1 MRVWR
6 STRRWLIATVA
17 LVFHIGAAIVAP
29 VVHAEREVLWTAASW
44 ESHHTSS
51 CPIIHSDDTCP
62 ALGHVP
68 MPLVAVR
75 ATWVVGL
82 ETPYAAPTAADQ
94 LRSASL
100 LNAHRTRAPPLV

>member
-1 MRVWR
+1 MRAWR
-6 STRRWLIATVA
+6 CSRRWLLATAA
-17 LVFHIGAAIVAP
+17 LVFHVWAAILVPVA
-29 VVHAEREVLWTAASW
+29 HAEREVLWTAASW

-75 ATWVVGL
+75 GSWFAEL
-82 ETPYAAPTAADQ
+82 DAPSAGPASTAP
-94 LRSASL
+94 LRSDSL
-100 LNAHRTRAPPLV
+100 PNAHRTRAPPLA